1 MRLASL
7 AAMQE
12 AMGVANGEDS
22 VNAMLSA
29 LETATADLAAA
40 LRIGAFDREQRQDDF
55 FLRLD
60 QQPAEMP
67 FAKLALSRGF
77 VDADA
82 AVAIVAASIYTDL
95 SAAPFDITTQV
106 DIDAEKGVV
115 SIPVALEAGLGGGG
129 WFRVS
134 YTCGFASDDQATYAG
149 VPEWLARAAQLDA
162 RIALNAHPSFVA
174 NATATDARML
184 ERQLAGIVQGR
195 MRYLPWAAL
204 PKSSR
209 TV

>member
-29 LETATADLAAA
+29 LETATANLGAA
-40 LRIGAFDREQRQDDF
+40 LRFASFDRETRQDDF
-55 FLRLD
+55 YLRLD
-60 QQPAEMP
+60 QQPADVP

-77 VDADA
+77 VDADT
-82 AVAIVAASIYTDL
+82 AVVVAAAGTYAEL
-95 SAAPFDITTQV
+95 AAAPVDVTAQV
-106 DIDAEKGVV
+106 DIDHEKGVV
-115 SIPVALEAGLGGGG
+115 SIPASIELGG

-134 YTCGFASDDQATYAG
+134 YTSGFTSDDQATYAD

-174 NATATDARML
+174 NATATDTRML

-195 MRYLPWAAL
+195 MRYLPWAVL

-209 TV
+209 AV

>member
-29 LETATADLAAA
+29 LETATANLGAA
-40 LRIGAFDREQRQDDF
+40 LRFGSFDRAERQDDF

-60 QQPAEMP
+60 QQPADVP

-77 VDADA
+77 VDAEA
-82 AVAIVAASIYTDL
+82 AVTVAASAIYTDL
-95 SAAPFDITTQV
+95 SAAPFDITAEV
-106 DIDAEKGVV
+106 DIDREKGVV
-115 SIPVALEAGLGGGG
+115 SIPVALDAGLGGGG
-129 WFRVS
+129 WFRVA
-134 YTCGFASDDQATYAG
+134 YTCGFTSDDQATYAG
-149 VPEWLARAAQLDA
+149 VPEWLARAAELDA

-195 MRYLPWAAL
+195 MRYLPWATL

-209 TV
+209 TT